1 MDRHFFARFISMKS
15 ACPFCRSISA
25 VTGGKFANGA
35 TTAAIGQAFNGNS
48 FWDKAKELGQLAI
61 TLGDGFVPGASLAN
75 CALNGGCSYMTWA
88 FAVGEVIGALT
99 GVGVVAWAAKAAYKA
114 FKSGKAVDKIKEIF
128 NNVLGG
134 VDDLPTLEVSRTDMP
149 NIASNIEDA
158 IEQGAPST
166 LNRITSKTQIRKNRR
181 AALRGHQA
189 AGTGKSLDEY
199 PFASCLQ
206 GGSGA
211 CVRVVPVAE
220 QNIQGGK
227 ISQFYQRNGIG
238 DGDAYKVRVVN

>member
-128 NNVLGG
+128 N
-134 VDDLPTLEVSRTDMP
+134 RKK
-149 NIASNIEDA
+149 
-158 IEQGAPST
+158 ST
-166 LNRITSKTQIRKNRR
+166 VEAN
-181 AALRGHQA
+181 QA
-189 AGTGKSLDEY
+189 AGDAARDAIAARTGGQTEVNFRVTGGLRRVDVLDGTTAIESKVGRTSLTKRVRQELARDVKMLRSGQVDKVQWEFTRSQVTGKIGPTGPLRQK
-199 PFASCLQ
+199 LQ
-206 GGSGA
+206 
-211 CVRVVPVAE
+211 
-220 QNIQGGK
+220 K
-227 ISQFYQRNGIG
+227 FGIEIIE
-238 DGDAYKVRVVN
+238 N